1 MGIKWFEMVDPKLG
15 ENGRTFVHLHM
26 MHKSNP
32 MIWRVEAGCVVHV
45 ARGDVSVVG
54 TELRF

>member
-1 MGIKWFEMVDPKLG
+1 MV
-15 ENGRTFVHLHM
+15 VHLH

-32 MIWRVEAGCVVHV
+32 DLEGRGGMCIVHV